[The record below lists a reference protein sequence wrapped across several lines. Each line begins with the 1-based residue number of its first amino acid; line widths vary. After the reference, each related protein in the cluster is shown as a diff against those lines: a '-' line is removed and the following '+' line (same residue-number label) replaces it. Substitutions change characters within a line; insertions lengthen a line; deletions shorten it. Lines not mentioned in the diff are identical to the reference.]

1 MSMQDP
7 IADMLTRIRNAKMA
21 GNKIVDIPVSKTK
34 IAILD
39 VLKEEGYITD
49 YEVSGDVKK
58 SVRVTLKLFEGRPVI
73 DKIKRISK
81 PSLRRYSSAK
91 DLPKISGGLGTAIV
105 STSKGIM
112 TDSSARNKNLGGE
125 ILCEVI

>member
-7 IADMLTRIRNAKMA
+7 IADMLTRIRNAQMA
-21 GNKIVDIPVSKTK
+21 GNKTVDVPSSKTK
-34 IAILD
+34 AAILS

-49 YEVSGDVKK
+49 YEIFGDVKK
-58 SVRVTLKLFEGRPVI
+58 SIKITLKLFEGKPVI
-73 DKIKRISK
+73 DRISRVSK
-81 PSLRRYSSAK
+81 PSLRKYSSAK
-91 DLPKISGGLGTAIV
+91 ELPKISGGLGIAVV

-112 TDSSARNKNLGGE
+112 TDSSARNQNLGGE